1 MPIEQHAATTEVHR
15 SIVELC
21 RSGLDSVALRRA
33 VMGQLRRVIA
43 FDACCMGMIDPGTLL
58 ITSEV
63 SEGIPDHAFSLAAEN
78 EYLVEDVYKFSQL
91 ARSGQHYGI
100 LSQGT
105 RGDLQRSHRYR
116 SVMPTVG
123 ATHELRAAFVAGRA
137 CWGGITL
144 FRRPDSPDFSRTEG
158 QFLAQLSAP
167 LAEGFRLAVRQE
179 RSSVVVDQH
188 GPGLIVLGAD
198 GLVQAINGAAYA
210 WLDELCESRRRWDD
224 GWLPAPIHEVAMRAR
239 LIAQQGRSASLQAH
253 LRVRT
258 RAGRWLI
265 VHGSHLTGPDQ
276 RLFQT
281 AIILEMAPASEIA
294 QLLML
299 AYAFTVREREV
310 VQLVLQGLSS
320 IDMAQ
325 TLHVSSHTVQ
335 DHLKAIFTKVG
346 VRSRGELMTKM
357 LGDHYLPYVG
367 PRS

>member
-1 MPIEQHAATTEVHR
+1 MPIDQQAATAEVHR

-33 VMGQLRRVIA
+33 VIGQLRRVIA
-43 FDACCMGMIDPGTLL
+43 FDACCLGMIDPGTLL

-63 SEGIPDHAFSLAAEN
+63 SEGIPDHSFSLAAEN
-78 EYLVEDVYKFSQL
+78 EYLVEDVYKFRQL
-91 ARSGQHYGI
+91 ARSDQRYGI
-100 LSQGT
+100 LSEGT
-105 RGDLQRSHRYR
+105 HGDLQRSHRYQ

-123 ATHELRAAFVAGRA
+123 ATHELRAAFVADRA
-137 CWGGITL
+137 CWGGVTL
-144 FRRPDSPDFSRTEG
+144 FRRPESPDFSRAEG

-188 GPGLIVLGAD
+188 GPGLILLGDD
-198 GLVQAINGAAYA
+198 GVVQAINGAAHA
-210 WLDELCESRRRWDD
+210 WLDELCESRRRWDN

-239 LIAQQGRSASLQAH
+239 LIAQQGETASLQAH

-258 RAGRWLI
+258 RTGHWLT
-265 VHGSHLTGPDQ
+265 VHGSHLTGSDQ
-276 RLFQT
+276 RMVQT

-294 QLLML
+294 QVLML

-310 VQLVLQGLSS
+310 VKLVLQGLSS
-320 IDMAQ
+320 IEMAQ
-325 TLHVSSHTVQ
+325 ALHVSSHTVQ

-346 VRSRGELMTKM
+346 VRSRGELVAKM
-357 LGDHYLPYVG
+357 LGDHYLPHIG
-367 PRS
+367 PR